1 MRKILRDY
9 GFLLSLAAL
18 VIALDQWTKMLVRTR
33 LDFEEFWAPWPW
45 LAHYVRVVH
54 WKNTGAAFGML
65 QGFGDVFTVLAILV
79 AIAIIYY
86 FPHVPAR
93 DWVLRLAMGLQL
105 GGALGNLIDRLVRG
119 SVTDFISIGAFP
131 VFNVA
136 DASISTG
143 VAILVLGMW
152 FKERHEPGSL
162 SEAGEPGAHAA
173 PGSVVQPNA
182 PAQPGALSEVAA
194 SAEPT
199 RAAEGSNSASS
210 EETRGGWPPG
220 RFPLPG

>member
-1 MRKILRDY
+1 
-9 GFLLSLAAL
+9 LLTLAAL
-18 VIALDQWTKMLVRTR
+18 VVALDQWTKTLVRTR
-33 LDFEEFWAPWPW
+33 LALEEYWAPWPW
-45 LAHYVRVVH
+45 LAHYARIVH

-86 FPHVPAR
+86 FPQVPPK

-105 GGALGNLIDRLVRG
+105 GGALGNLIDRLTVG
-119 SVTDFISIGAFP
+119 SVTDFISIGTFP

-152 FKERHEPGSL
+152 FRDRHD
-162 SEAGEPGAHAA
+162 PGAHAA
-173 PGSVVQPNA
+173 LVESGSPGAHTATGQDAHAALVESGSPGAHAEPDSLAEPGS
-182 PAQPGALSEVAA
+182 PGAH
-194 SAEPT
+194 AEPVSPGET
-199 RAAEGSNSASS
+199 GELGQ
-210 EETRGGWPPG
+210 EEARGE
-220 RFPLPG
+220 